1 MKAKDAQ
8 GLGVVDAVFEPAD
21 FLEKSIAFAARIVSG
36 KEKIERK
43 DYSID
48 PNWDIGFR
56 NGQSCNCQKI
66 WRSRY

>member
-1 MKAKDAQ
+1 MQVIILNALNNNTMMKAKDAQ

-43 DYSID
+43 DYSTD
-48 PNWDIGFR
+48 PNWD
-56 NGQSCNCQKI
+56 KL
-66 WRSRY
+66 